1 MEALEL
7 FERIGTGRGNAL
19 RRPTDKRTDRK
30 LRRLINA
37 ANRSG
42 KDCIINSGKGYYRPD
57 FNSEEEAH
65 EAKAYLNK
73 ELHRCREVAYKYKQM
88 RMFVEDG
95 IRRAEFDRWYL
106 EKKNESEAR
115 RNE

>member
-1 MEALEL
+1 MEALAL
-7 FERIGTGRGNAL
+7 FDRIGTGRGNAL
-19 RRPTDKRTDRK
+19 IRPMDKQTDRK
-30 LRRLINA
+30 LRRLINE

-57 FNSEEEAH
+57 FNSETEAH
-65 EAKAYLNK
+65 EARAYLNK

-88 RMFVEDG
+88 KLFVEDG

-106 EKKNESEAR
+106 GKKKESEAQ
-115 RNE
+115 